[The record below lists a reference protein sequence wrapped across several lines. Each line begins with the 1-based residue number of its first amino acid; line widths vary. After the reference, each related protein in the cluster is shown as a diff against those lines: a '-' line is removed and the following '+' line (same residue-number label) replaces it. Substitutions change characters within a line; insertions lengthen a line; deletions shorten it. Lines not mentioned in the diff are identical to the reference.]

1 MTSRSIRSVDCYRS
15 SENEKYLEIF
25 SPGGLQEGA
34 AGERRLPPE
43 GERQQQHRGA
53 EGPTGGGGGGGAGA
67 GGEGAGEPVCRPL
80 DARGGQQPGGA
91 GSAPRAGRSPG
102 RPKILSE
109 GHPSASPPSWSTAAP
124 HGAECYQ
131 SSGSKRPT

>member
-53 EGPTGGGGGGGAGA
+53 EGPTGGGGGGGAWTR
-67 GGEGAGEPVCRPL
+67 GEGAGEPVRWAL
-80 DARGGQQPGGA
+80 DAGGSEQSGG
-91 GSAPRAGRSPG
+91 PRPPQRSGRSQG
-102 RPKILSE
+102 RPEVFSE
-109 GHPSASPPSWSTAAP
+109 GHSSTSPSSWSSAAP